1 MLVTK
6 TETMGKSVGAAYSTI
21 KSIFFCCIDNVAT
34 ILFEVIKRLV
44 STENTLFGQH
54 NQTN

>member
-1 MLVTK
+1 
-6 TETMGKSVGAAYSTI
+6 MGRSVGAAYNTI
-21 KSIFFCCIDNVAT
+21 KSRFFCFIDNVAA